1 MFTPIRPGES
11 RRRARVLTSL
21 APTGPGGA
29 AGQFKRLQKYRGKGL
44 INFTNQRLLF
54 LLKKKIKKIYIY
66 ILYAVNKLSVLVAHQ
81 TNIHEMN
88 PRSHNSH
95 IYQTVQVD
103 CAMDFSSCC
112 SALQRYANNFDKFTF
127 PPTPPP
133 NRCGAIAATG
143 KKVLL
148 AVGFLSLTG
157 DKEVP
162 SRLATSCVTNH
173 FTVG

>member
-1 MFTPIRPGES
+1 MFTPIRPRES
-11 RRRARVLTSL
+11 RRQARVLTSL
-21 APTGPGGA
+21 APPGPGGA
-29 AGQFKRLQKYRGKGL
+29 AEQFKRLQKHRGKGL
-44 INFTNQRLLF
+44 TTVSTLPTNDF
-54 LLKKKIKKIYIY
+54 YFWLKKKEKT
-66 ILYAVNKLSVLVAHQ
+66 ILHAVNKLSVLVAHQ

-103 CAMDFSSCC
+103 RAMDFSSCC

-127 PPTPPP
+127 FRPESM
-133 NRCGAIAATG
+133 RSHRSHRQ
-143 KKVLL
+143 KVLL
-148 AVGFLSLTG
+148 AVGFLTG